1 MKQNSGGDGDN
12 GEIGKVDIQI
22 DATCEVVEKD
32 ITIAPGEEEPLPE
45 PNPEPSPSRVPEP
58 NRQSPAKISILPKA

>member
-1 MKQNSGGDGDN
+1 MFQRSLWDGSRIGERKKTVISNAEKKD

-45 PNPEPSPSRVPEP
+45 PEPR
-58 NRQSPAKISILPKA
+58 R

>member
-32 ITIAPGEEEPLPE
+32 ITIAPGEEEPLP
-45 PNPEPSPSRVPEP
+45 NP
-58 NRQSPAKISILPKA
+58 NRIEPES